1 MNNELKQLRRHR
13 TCTRIAL
20 VWSCGWLL
28 ASCLM
33 LADLARAQSIYLDYS
48 YGTVDAAM
56 VNEASW
62 IFRERFG
69 MGMDTAGA
77 TTTGCGS
84 NRISVR
90 YASIVEWAAANP
102 PSSSAY
108 AFAAYCDNPQQM
120 QVIWSP
126 FTPMHV
132 NGLRHEFGHAAGCYR
147 HLPFFASNV
156 MHSAGSAQFLT
167 VSDMECVLAG
177 AFWPVGVIDKCFVE
191 VAPNLDMY
199 IPSIA
204 GLQVWLTYQGAMQW
218 TLAASRATSLSC
230 PGNALSGPVA
240 TFDDV
245 RGYGLV
251 PLSFVRLRNTGGTT
265 WTLEAA
271 R

>member
-1 MNNELKQLRRHR
+1 MNNELKQLKRHR
-13 TCTRIAL
+13 TCTRVAI
-20 VWSCGWLL
+20 VWSCGWLM

-33 LADLARAQSIYLDYS
+33 LADLARAQSIYLDHR

-56 VNEASW
+56 VDEASW

-69 MGMDTAGA
+69 MGMGIVG
-77 TTTGCGS
+77 TTTAVCQS
-84 NRISVR
+84 PISVR
-90 YASIVEWAAANP
+90 LAGVAEWAAVGTTRDAVTTNCSLP
-102 PSSSAY
+102 LRY
-108 AFAAYCDNPQQM
+108 QI
-120 QVIWSP
+120 VWSP
-126 FTPMHV
+126 WVAITVRVM
-132 NGLRHEFGHAAGCYR
+132 RHEMGHAAGCWQE
-147 HLPFFASNV
+147 LPADALNV
-156 MHSAGSAQFLT
+156 MHPNATATFLN
-167 VSDMECVLAG
+167 VADMDCITASNRG
-177 AFWPVGVIDKCFVE
+177 PMGVVDKCFVE
-191 VAPNLDMY
+191 VASNLDMY

-251 PLSFVRLRNTGGTT
+251 PLSFVRLRNTGTT